1 MLLLLSRVISF
12 SFQNKLARSI
22 GAIDSSI
29 EEVLAKRQK
38 TRREILEREKNNLP
52 AEQSY
57 KSYMDSIVKIT
68 LYMRNDLWQSQYLF
82 HLLNWNELGF
92 RRVSDLVQ
100 LDRASYFLALRQI
113 QEDERWPSIK
123 VVVAL

>member
-1 MLLLLSRVISF
+1 MLLLLSRVVSF

-82 HLLNWNELGF
+82 HLLNWNQLGF